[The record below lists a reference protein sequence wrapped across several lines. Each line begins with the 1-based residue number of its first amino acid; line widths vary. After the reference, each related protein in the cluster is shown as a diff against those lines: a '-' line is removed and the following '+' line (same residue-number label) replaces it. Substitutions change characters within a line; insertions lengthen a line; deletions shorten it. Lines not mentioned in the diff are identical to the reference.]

1 MSSIPL
7 ELAQQ
12 LIRLRSIALRLALET
27 IQFTYRQALE
37 RLLLPT

>member
-12 LIRLRSIALRLALET
+12 LIRLRSIALRLTREA
-27 IQFTYRQALE
+27 IQSIYRQALE
-37 RLLLPT
+37 RLLPA